1 MFEQFTSQRTDSFLQ
16 VGGLEERRN
25 SVYEMLKPCNHV
37 KEESFA
43 FGSSFDKGGIRTFDM
58 VHAVAGSTVL
68 VEPVV
73 FSLFGR
79 YFEQYQKIEFDT
91 ESGGKVRMAFP
102 AYFVPENRIGYATFW
117 PPQLM

>member
-1 MFEQFTSQRTDSFLQ
+1 M
-16 VGGLEERRN
+16 LE
-25 SVYEMLKPCNHV
+25 PCNPV

-43 FGSSFDKGGIRTFDM
+43 FGSSFDKGGIHTFDM

-73 FSLFGR
+73 FGLSGR

-91 ESGGKVRMAFP
+91 ESGGKVRTAFP